1 VTIWYRP
8 TCVCAS
14 AEPVIRP
21 ASTMPAMSCFIV
33 TAVFASENTRGDLS
47 AKVRARTSSS
57 AIARSRGPA
66 AWSNFVGSSDEVGLV
81 ELRRIVRR
89 SRVSGLERVHHPRAD
104 P

>member
-1 VTIWYRP
+1 MTIWYRP

-66 AWSNFVGSSDEVGLV
+66 AWSNFVGSSDEVGLAGSSV
-81 ELRRIVRR
+81 SITLALILSFGTSSPAVR
-89 SRVSGLERVHHPRAD
+89 
-104 P
+104 